1 MRSVVRWAIRN
12 SPAMNTFLVALLVV
26 GAVSMIIMRREVFP
40 NFELEIVLVRVPFP
54 GATPAE
60 VEEGVCQKIE
70 SAVANLDGVKKV
82 TSRAGENFGFVI
94 LELHGHVRD
103 VQRVLNDVRSQI
115 DQIRSQLP
123 PTAEDPLVQQIIFR
137 SPAITLGI
145 IGPPPAAD
153 PTERLEQ
160 ERQLRDLA
168 ETIRSDLLELKAT
181 RPSST
186 LRAMFAPL
194 FQPSGPAVTAADVV
208 NAKPFEIF
216 VEVPEST
223 LREYG
228 MSLARLSSIVRAQ
241 NIEVPAGKLELSSEE
256 VLLRGNVKRTTAS
269 EIANIPVLTQP
280 NGDAVLLGDLGVVI
294 DGFEERVAIHQINDR
309 TGLALRISKTASED
323 LFTIV
328 ESVRE
333 YVANKRIPA
342 GYEIRMWGDVS
353 LDVQDRL
360 RMLTTNG
367 ITGLILVF
375 LSLAIFLELRLAFWV
390 ALGIPVAILGA
401 GFILLMAG
409 QTLNM
414 LTLFAFLMALGI
426 VVDDAIIIGENIYAK
441 RQIGYGPIK
450 AAIEGTIEV
459 IPSVAASVA
468 TTVIA
473 FAPLMFVAGVMGKFL
488 AVLPFAVIAMLILSL
503 LESIFV
509 LPSHLAH
516 DNNMFMRMM
525 GSLFYLLKPL
535 LIPLA
540 LMQRIATRGLQWVI
554 DSLYTPL
561 LVWSLHNKRI
571 VLSTV
576 VGLFLVAAGLILGG
590 IAPLSAFPKIDGREI
605 TASVVFPDGTSVD
618 FALSASQRLT
628 EAIRKVD
635 REIEAEF
642 GSSVVVNIYERIGE
656 VGNAN
661 LGPTG
666 VTNGSHVASV
676 EVQLVSAEH
685 RPFISSDDIIARWRD
700 KVPKIPG
707 AEILK
712 FGSPTMGPGGMA
724 IEFQILADER
734 GIPYLDEITHQ
745 FKSHLARLE
754 GVHDIE
760 DNARLGKW
768 ESVLSVNE
776 LGQALR
782 LTRDDLLRTV
792 RGAFFGEEVMRF
804 QRGRHE
810 IKLMLRYPRADRQTM
825 ESLSEIRIR
834 DGNGIER
841 RLGDVANIE
850 FRRAYATINRL
861 NQRRA
866 VTISA
871 DVDRKKAVPSEVVA
885 ELQSEF
891 IPQVLKEFEEK
902 YGANFGVTWEGEQ
915 QNTQESMSSMFKGFV
930 VALMCMFVLL
940 TLEFRSYT
948 QPLIIMSIIPFGWIG
963 AVMGHAL
970 LGLDVS
976 MMSLFGL
983 IALTGVIVNDSIV
996 LVDFINHRIRD
1007 GMSLNE
1013 ALISA
1018 GKRRL
1023 RPILLTSLTTV
1034 AGLIPMLLERSLQ
1047 AQVLIP
1053 MACSLVFGLATGT
1066 LLILILV
1073 PIFYQMYAHTLQFFG
1088 IPLCALNNNGDHHEQ
1103 GVADE
1108 PLVEN
1113 AVV

>member
-1108 PLVEN
+1108 PLLEN